1 MLIGILL
8 SFNGFS
14 CLKLLEQYT
23 SSHKPKT
30 MFVVTVTVQSRWIC
44 HSEQISEAVP
54 GTLSLPQ
61 SVSSLTYRQT
71 HEYFW
76 EDFSTLS
83 SSVSLS
89 HIQLFATLWTVAHQV
104 LCPWDF
110 SGKDMEWVTIFFPRG
125 SSLPRDQTCISCV
138 SCIVGRFFTH
148 WANEE
153 ALLVQGHLIFPCRFY
168 AVQV

>member
-1 MLIGILL
+1 MLLGLLL
-8 SFNGFS
+8 SFSGFS

-30 MFVVTVTVQSRWIC
+30 MFVDTVIVQSRWIC

-61 SVSSLTYRQT
+61 WVSSLTYRQT

-83 SSVSLS
+83 SSVLLS
-89 HIQLFATLWTVAHQV
+89 HIQLFATLWTVAYQA
-104 LCPWDF
+104 LYLWDF
-110 SGKDMEWVTIFFPRG
+110 SGKDTGVGYHF
-125 SSLPRDQTCISCV
+125 LP
-138 SCIVGRFFTH
+138 
-148 WANEE
+148 
-153 ALLVQGHLIFPCRFY
+153 QGIFPIQGSNLHLLCLLHCR
-168 AVQV
+168 

>member
-1 MLIGILL
+1 
-8 SFNGFS
+8 
-14 CLKLLEQYT
+14 
-23 SSHKPKT
+23 

-71 HEYFW
+71 LEYFC

-89 HIQLFATLWTVAHQV
+89 HIQLFATL
-104 LCPWDF
+104 
-110 SGKDMEWVTIFFPRG
+110 
-125 SSLPRDQTCISCV
+125 
-138 SCIVGRFFTH
+138 
-148 WANEE
+148 
-153 ALLVQGHLIFPCRFY
+153 
-168 AVQV
+168 